1 MSIYLITLLNVLN
14 GISLRGSR
22 VVLALFALALGADAF
37 EVGIL
42 IAVSSVLQLFL
53 GVYAGK
59 ISDRYGFRLPMLFGS
74 LGTSISML
82 VPYVYPHL
90 ASLYISRVLT
100 GLFFIFFAVAVQNLA
115 ASMGGAEMRTR
126 NLSTFSL
133 GQSVS
138 GLLGPVLIGFSIDH
152 YGHAVSYLFLGLL
165 ALLPA
170 FALLA
175 FPQIVPDVHSRKQK
189 PVRTHVL
196 ELVRI
201 APLRRTLLTGAV
213 IFSGVDLL
221 SFYLPIYGHSI
232 GLPASTIGIILGA
245 HAAAAFVVR
254 MLMPA
259 LVKRAGEEKVLTLS
273 LFASGVIYLLFPF
286 FENPWILG
294 IIAFLLGL
302 GLGCG
307 QPLSMILTHSYSPE
321 GRAGEAMGLRI
332 TANKII
338 QIGVP
343 LIFGYIG
350 GVFGLIPVFWS
361 NAVLLVAG
369 GYWNQK
375 PDKAVRKPG
384 DHKPAHHKPNKNA

>member
-1 MSIYLITLLNVLN
+1 MAIYLITLLNVLN

-22 VVLALFALALGADAF
+22 VVLALFALVLGADAF

-53 GVYAGK
+53 GIYAGK

-74 LGTSISML
+74 LGTSVSML

-115 ASMGGAEMRTR
+115 ASMDGAEMRTR

-138 GLLGPVLIGFSIDH
+138 GLLGPVLVGFSIDH

-175 FPQIVPDVHSRKQK
+175 FPQMIPRVHNRERK

-201 APLRRTLLTGAV
+201 APLRRTLLTGAI

-232 GLPASTIGIILGA
+232 GLPASTIGLILGA
-245 HAAAAFVVR
+245 YAAAAFVVR
-254 MLMPA
+254 MLMPE
-259 LVKRAGEEKVLTLS
+259 LVRRAGEEKILTLS
-273 LFASGVIYLLFPF
+273 LFAAGMIYLLFPF

-294 IIAFLLGL
+294 IITFLLGL

-307 QPLSMILTHSYSPE
+307 QPLSMILTHSHSPE

-343 LIFGYIG
+343 LVFGYIG

-361 NAVLLVAG
+361 NAVLLTAG
-369 GYWNQK
+369 GFFNRRAGNNARN
-375 PDKAVRKPG
+375 PD
-384 DHKPAHHKPNKNA
+384 H

>member
-22 VVLALFALALGADAF
+22 VVLALFALALGADAL

-74 LGTSISML
+74 LGSGISML
-82 VPYVYPHL
+82 VPYFYPDL
-90 ASLYISRVLT
+90 VSLYISRALT
-100 GLFFIFFAVAVQNLA
+100 GVSFIFFAVAVQNLA

-133 GQSVS
+133 GQSIS
-138 GLLGPVLIGFSIDH
+138 GLLGPVLVGFSIDH

-165 ALLPA
+165 ALLPVL
-170 FALLA
+170 ALFA
-175 FPQIVPDVHSRKQK
+175 FPQMVPGAQSRKQK
-189 PVRTHVL
+189 TVKTPLL

-201 APLRRTLLTGAV
+201 PPLRRTLLTGAI

-232 GLPASTIGIILGA
+232 GLSASTIGIILGA
-245 HAAAAFVVR
+245 YAAAAFVVR
-254 MLMPA
+254 MVMPA
-259 LVKRAGEEKVLTLS
+259 LVKRAGEEKILTLS
-273 LFASGVIYLLFPF
+273 LFVSGAIYLLFPF

-294 IIAFLLGL
+294 VIAFLLGL

-307 QPLSMILTHSYSPE
+307 QPLSMILTHAYSPE

-375 PDKAVRKPG
+375 PDGSDQIRVDRKPDQG
-384 DHKPAHHKPNKNA
+384 G

>member
-1 MSIYLITLLNVLN
+1 MAIYLITLLNVLN

-22 VVLALFALALGADAF
+22 VVLALFALVLGADAF

-53 GVYAGK
+53 GIYAGK

-74 LGTSISML
+74 LGTSVSML

-115 ASMGGAEMRTR
+115 ASMDGVEMRTR

-133 GQSVS
+133 GQSIS
-138 GLLGPVLIGFSIDH
+138 GLLGPVLVGFSIDH

-165 ALLPA
+165 ALLPV

-175 FPQIVPDVHSRKQK
+175 FPQMIPRVPSRKQK
-189 PVRTHVL
+189 PVQTHVL

-201 APLRRTLLTGAV
+201 APLRRTLLTGAI

-221 SFYLPIYGHSI
+221 SFYLPIYGHEI
-232 GLPASTIGIILGA
+232 GLPASTIGLILGA
-245 HAAAAFVVR
+245 YAAAAFVVR
-254 MLMPA
+254 MLMPG
-259 LVKRAGEEKVLTLS
+259 LVKRAGEEKILTLS
-273 LFASGVIYLLFPF
+273 LFAAGVIYLLFPF

-361 NAVLLVAG
+361 NAVLLAVG
-369 GYWNQK
+369 GFFNRKADNRARK
-375 PDKAVRKPG
+375 PD
-384 DHKPAHHKPNKNA
+384 H